1 MRSPIL
7 ISTLLAFVSL
17 EAALYATAG
26 RQPYRANGTQRTAE
40 TAPAHVPKPNH
51 IFSQIV
57 PLLLQKTSV
66 PLRLPE
72 YVPYSDDKETKLYSI
87 LKVAEP
93 ERYSIELTWLQDC
106 DGGNACHVGYVG
118 ASKTPFP
125 SERKRRV
132 PVSLAGGIGGFFV
145 GFDCGAHC
153 DDASLDWKEGDYYY
167 GISLKAADKNT
178 LVRMANSAIEGAA
191 HGNPEKGPIT
201 NYPPNKRRYRRSGI
215 DSER

>member
-1 MRSPIL
+1 MRPPTL
-7 ISTLLAFVSL
+7 ISILLAFVNL
-17 EAALYATAG
+17 EAALYAPSRSNPAALTERRG
-26 RQPYRANGTQRTAE
+26 RAE
-40 TAPAHVPKPNH
+40 TAPAHSPKPNH
-51 IFSQIV
+51 IFGQIV
-57 PLLLQKTSV
+57 PLLLQKTSI

-72 YVPYSDDKETKLYSI
+72 YIPYSDDKETKLYSI

-93 ERYSIELTWLQDC
+93 ERYSIELAWLEDC

-125 SERKRRV
+125 SEHKRQV
-132 PVSLAGGIGGFFV
+132 PVSLAGGIRGFFA

-178 LVRMANSAIEGAA
+178 LVRVANSAIEGAA
-191 HGNPEKGPIT
+191 HGNPEKGLIT
-201 NYPPNKRRYRRSGI
+201 NYLPKS
-215 DSER
+215 

>member
-1 MRSPIL
+1 MLTSIL
-7 ISTLLAFVSL
+7 FAFVSS
-17 EAALYATAG
+17 EAALYATSFGNPAALTE
-26 RQPYRANGTQRTAE
+26 RRDRPE
-40 TAPAHVPKPNH
+40 TAPTHAPKPNH

-57 PLLLQKTSV
+57 PLLLRKTSV

-72 YVPYSDDKETKLYSI
+72 YVPNSNDKETKLYSI

-93 ERYSIELTWLQDC
+93 ESYSIELAWLQDC

-125 SERKRRV
+125 SEHKRQV
-132 PVSLAGGIGGFFV
+132 PVSLARGIKGFFA

-178 LVRMANSAIEGAA
+178 LVRMANSAIEAA
-191 HGNPEKGPIT
+191 VAVNGTTLHL
-201 NYPPNKRRYRRSGI
+201 
-215 DSER
+215 

>member
-1 MRSPIL
+1 MRSPMLTSI
-7 ISTLLAFVSL
+7 LLAFVSL

-26 RQPYRANGTQRTAE
+26 RQPCRANGTQKPAE
-40 TAPAHVPKPNH
+40 TAPAHAPKPNH
-51 IFSQIV
+51 IFTQIV

-72 YVPYSDDKETKLYSI
+72 YVPYSDDKEATLYGI

-93 ERYSIELTWLQDC
+93 ERYSIELAWLQDC
-106 DGGNACHVGYVG
+106 DGGNVCHVGYVG

-125 SERKRRV
+125 SEHKRQV
-132 PVSLAGGIGGFFV
+132 PVSLTGGIKGLFTD
-145 GFDCGAHC
+145 FDCGAHC

-178 LVRMANSAIEGAA
+178 LVRMANSAIGGVA
-191 HGNPEKGPIT
+191 HENP
-201 NYPPNKRRYRRSGI
+201 
-215 DSER
+215 